1 MRFQRGGAP
10 KGNHSVRSI
19 SIPSLTTALTALALL
34 APTAYA
40 DTAVVPSAF
49 TNAEGNSSYLITPTF
64 SVTYQQVY
72 HNSLL
77 TSLAP
82 GTQITGMRFR
92 ADGGWHVLSSG
103 SYNFATFD
111 VRIGTSTHAPGSLSA
126 TVADNLGADTIQAR
140 SGSLFWAA
148 GSFPSDTS
156 PSSFGPLID
165 FTTPYTYNGGDLL
178 LTVSHSAGGGDTL
191 LWDAAQGGG
200 GPGLSRAEYRQTS
213 GVVSSPTT
221 DTRTNA
227 FGLIIQFETIV
238 PASSA
243 PEPGTVVLLTLGGIL
258 LPRALRRK
266 R

>member
-1 MRFQRGGAP
+1 MR
-10 KGNHSVRSI
+10 SLSI
-19 SIPSLTTALTALALL
+19 THLITALTTLTLL

-49 TNAEGNSSYLITPTF
+49 TNTEGNSSYLITPTF

-72 HNSLL
+72 ASSLL
-77 TSLAP
+77 TSLVP
-82 GTQITGMRFR
+82 GTQLTGMRFR
-92 ADGGWHVLSSG
+92 ADGGWHTLSSA

-111 VRIGTSTHAPGSLSA
+111 VRIGTSTRTPGSLSA

-165 FTTPYTYNGGDLL
+165 FTTPYTYLGGDLL

-191 LWDAAQGGG
+191 LWDAAQGSGSAI
-200 GPGLSRAEYRQTS
+200 PSRAEYRQTE
-213 GVVSSPTT
+213 GVVGSTT
-221 DTRTNA
+221 TTTGTNSYA
-227 FGLIIQFETIV
+227 LVVQFETIV
-238 PASSA
+238 PTASS
-243 PEPGTVVLLTLGGIL
+243 PEPGTLALLGLGGLL
-258 LPRALRRK
+258 LPYGLRRK